1 MNILDQKRFDK
12 NTMVMRQQSQRMQ
25 ELEEALK
32 ESQEILAEQKE
43 RLKAKEMYEEQQ
55 SVQNSALRQRIR
67 DQTKEIEQLQHHM
80 TLKHN
85 ETEPMLGTTAT
96 TTIHT
101 T

>member
-67 DQTKEIEQLQHHM
+67 D
-80 TLKHN
+80 
-85 ETEPMLGTTAT
+85 
-96 TTIHT
+96 
-101 T
+101 